1 MWIIEDEPEE
11 PPPPPPPPPPPF
23 RLWPALLA
31 FFVTLS
37 VLLVWLAR
45 APGTDTLASAEVLAD
60 NFQRMAL
67 RGAGLR
73 TWEMPL
79 RIALTGKGAEQYTAQ
94 VAEAAARFTML
105 TGLDAQLAPQG
116 AESFNVL
123 IELVPPREYGLMA
136 GRLGAANEGADYLAE
151 HTLCYTVTQLQNL
164 RARRATVI
172 IPDESPR
179 YEIEACIWHELM
191 HVFGFQAHPIG
202 IDSALLAER
211 RMTRNDLVLLR
222 TLYDARLARGPRDEM
237 MDRAREIIA
246 EHARTAQR
254 TRDPLAALSQR

>member
-1 MWIIEDEPEE
+1 MFIDIEELGPE
-11 PPPPPPPPPPPF
+11 PPPRRF
-23 RLWPALLA
+23 ALWPGLLS
-31 FFVTLS
+31 FFVMLT

-45 APGTDTLASAEVLAD
+45 APSVDNLASAEVLSD
-60 NFQRMAL
+60 NFERMAL

-79 RIALTGKGAEQYTAQ
+79 RIALTGKGSEQYTPQ

-105 TGLDAQLAPQG
+105 TGIDAQLAPQG

-136 GRLGAANEGADYLAE
+136 GRLGATQEGADYLSE

-164 RARRATVI
+164 RARRATIV
-172 IPDESPR
+172 IPDESPH

-191 HVFGFQAHPIG
+191 HVFGFQAHPVG

-211 RMTRNDLVLLR
+211 RLTRNDLVLLR
-222 TLYDARLARGPRDEM
+222 TLYDPRLTRGPRDATV
-237 MDRAREIIA
+237 DRAREIIA
-246 EHARTAQR
+246 EHRHTAHNSD
-254 TRDPLAALSQR
+254 DPLKALSQR